1 MLGLPGIDTWEPRR
15 RRALFALL
23 FYALVTL
30 LLTAPLP
37 LHVFHTVARAIRQD
51 VWLNLWALAWT
62 SEHLLTDVVG
72 LFDANIFFPH
82 PNTLAYSDHFIG
94 EALLAAPAYW
104 ITGSA
109 VVAYNVAWYA
119 ALVLTAW
126 GGYLWIRCLIGDEPA
141 GEAAALVAGAVCL
154 LVPGK
159 RAALSHL
166 QVISLQGVTL
176 SLYAA
181 HALLKRP
188 QWRQALG
195 LCAATTYAALCS
207 WYTAAYVGLL
217 LPALG
222 VAGLSLRHQTPSRRR
237 AAIWGAVALS
247 ATVAIMFPVARPFRA
262 VQQEMQFERPFE
274 ELVATSLAP
283 VDFVSSWSWLH
294 AAFMPAGSGAGGY
307 FPGFLALGLGLLG
320 LRAGWRRR
328 DPWPLVYGAG
338 ALVFALLSLGPSYAL
353 SGDLSVPLPYALLYR
368 FVPGFGALRNPYRAA
383 FIATLLFAA
392 PVGYGAREVIAW
404 CRARLLRR
412 DRWRPRPRAKQLRPL
427 TWMLAAALA
436 GVHLLEAWP
445 GPQEIAALPQS
456 PSVAYQWLSGQ
467 DPGAAALVWPL
478 PRPLDD
484 NARYQLWTVGNWLPL
499 VNGHSGVYPADFVGL
514 YDAGGGFP
522 SPLFLAALKERF
534 PVGYVIAHY
543 GLVPD
548 AAPVR
553 ELAAASD
560 ELEEVWAAA
569 DTVVYRISNGSGNGW
584 IRRRLPRRLL
594 GESIEVWTDR
604 SAGGCDLRIIIDGRL
619 VGSAR
624 LPEAR
629 NRAATDAAAYL
640 IELDAPARGPSPAV
654 LEAYF
659 VEPGGLPRIELGARM
674 QPQRRATVT
683 INGHTV
689 LEAPVVVAVFDRATG
704 RLLFERGAAADE
716 AGGGSALR
724 AALDVAGPGD
734 ELVIGIAEELDYM
747 LIERL
752 RLLLTRAGAPP
763 SASTLIE
770 LGTTFVFRGT
780 VGSVAGS
787 AMESAGQDSVQ
798 LADDDGGVDC
808 RLAPIVRFKINRSR

>member
-1 MLGLPGIDTWEPRR
+1 MLRIDTRDPRR

-23 FYALVTL
+23 FYTVVTL

-37 LHVFHTVARAIRQD
+37 LHVFQTVARAIRPD

-82 PNTLAYSDHFIG
+82 PNTLAYTDHFIG
-94 EALLAAPAYW
+94 EALLGAPAYW
-104 ITGSA
+104 ITGSP
-109 VVAYNVAWYA
+109 VIAYNVAWYA
-119 ALVLTAW
+119 ALILTAW

-159 RAALSHL
+159 RTALSHL

-176 SLYAA
+176 ALYAT
-181 HALLKRP
+181 HSLLKRP
-188 QWRQALG
+188 QWKEALG
-195 LCAATTYAALCS
+195 LSAATTYAALCS

-222 VAGLSLRHQTPSRRR
+222 VAGLALRDQTPSRRR
-237 AAIWGAVALS
+237 AAIWGLAALLV
-247 ATVAIMFPVARPFRA
+247 TVAIMFPVALPFRA
-262 VQQEMQFERPFE
+262 VQQEMQFERPVE

-294 AAFMPAGSGAGGY
+294 ASFMPAGSGAGGY

-320 LRAGWRRR
+320 LWAGWRRR

-353 SGDLSVPLPYALLYR
+353 SEDLTVPLPYGLLYR

-404 CRARLLRR
+404 WRARLLYR
-412 DRWRPRPRAKQLRPL
+412 DRWRAKPGGMQLRTV
-427 TWMLAAALA
+427 TWILAATLAAA
-436 GVHLLEAWP
+436 HLLEAWP
-445 GPQEIAALPQS
+445 GPQEIAALPQ
-456 PSVAYQWLSGQ
+456 AQTDTYQWLSEE

-478 PRPLDD
+478 PRPIDD
-484 NARYQLWTVGNWLPL
+484 NARYQLWTIGNWVPL
-499 VNGHSGVYPADFVGL
+499 VNGHSGVYPADFVRL
-514 YDAGGGFP
+514 YDAAAAFP
-522 SPLFLAALKERF
+522 SPRFLAELKERF
-534 PVGYVIAHY
+534 PVGYVIVHY
-543 GLVPD
+543 GLVED
-548 AAPVR
+548 AAQVR

-560 ELEEVWAAA
+560 ELEEVWAAGE
-569 DTVVYRISNGSGNGW
+569 DVVYRISNGSRYGW
-584 IRRRLPRRLL
+584 MRRRLPRRLL
-594 GESIEVWTDR
+594 GSSIEVWTDR
-604 SAGGCDLRIIIDGRL
+604 SAAGCDLRIVVDGEL
-619 VGSAR
+619 VG
-624 LPEAR
+624 EAR
-629 NRAATDAAAYL
+629 VPQPPNQAASDPAAYVFD
-640 IELDAPARGPSPAV
+640 LDVAAQGAPAAV
-654 LEAYF
+654 LEIYF
-659 VEPGGLPRIELGARM
+659 VEPGGLPRIELGAAMR
-674 QPQRRATVT
+674 PQRRATMA
-683 INGHTV
+683 INGQAV
-689 LEAPVVVAVFDRATG
+689 LEAPLVVAVLDRASG

-724 AALDVAGPGD
+724 AALDAARPGD
-734 ELVIGIAEELDYM
+734 ELIVAIAEELDYM

-752 RLLLTRAGAPP
+752 RLLLTRAGAPQ
-763 SASTLIE
+763 SDSTLNE

-780 VGSVAGS
+780 VGSAAGS
-787 AMESAGQDSVQ
+787 ATEAVGGESVQ
-798 LADDDGGVDC
+798 LTSDEGGADC
-808 RLAPIVRFKINRSR
+808 RLAPIFRFDIGVPR